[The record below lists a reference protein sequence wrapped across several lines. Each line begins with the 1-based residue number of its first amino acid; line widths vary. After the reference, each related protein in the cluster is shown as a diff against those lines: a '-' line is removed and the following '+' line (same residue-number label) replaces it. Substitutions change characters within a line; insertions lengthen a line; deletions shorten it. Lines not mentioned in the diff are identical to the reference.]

1 MPRFF
6 VSPDKVGEEN
16 ISVTGDDARHIAR
29 ALRLAVGD
37 EITVSDGEGTDFF
50 CRLLRIRDEEC
61 TAEIISR
68 APSVA
73 EPPLEI
79 TLYMAY
85 PKADKLEIVVQKAVE
100 LGASVIVPFESQ
112 RCIKRPAAE
121 RAEKIG
127 ARLQRIAVEAA
138 KQCGRGRL
146 PSVLGAVSFD
156 ALVRRMDVDTP
167 VLFCYEGGG
176 TMPIKEVLDQMEMP
190 KKLGVI
196 VGSEGGFSPDEAERL
211 ISAGAIPV
219 GLGPRILR
227 CETAPAYALSAI
239 SYKFE
244 L

>member
-6 VSPDKVGEEN
+6 ASPEN
-16 ISVTGDDARHIAR
+16 IGDENIIIEGEDARHIAR

-37 EITVSDGEGTDFF
+37 EIDVSGGVGTDYL
-50 CRLLRIRDEEC
+50 CRLTKIRDEEC
-61 TAEIISR
+61 VAEILNSY
-68 APSVA
+68 PSKT

-85 PKADKLEIVVQKAVE
+85 PKGDKLETVVQKAVE
-100 LGASVIVPFESQ
+100 LGASVIIPFESQ
-112 RCIKRPAAE
+112 RCIKRPAQD

-127 ARLQRIAVEAA
+127 ARLQRIASEAA

-156 ALVRRMDVDTP
+156 GLVSRMGGESP
-167 VLFCYEGGG
+167 VLFCYEGEG
-176 TMPIKEVLDQMEMP
+176 TQPIKAVLDGMEVP
-190 KKLGVI
+190 KSLGVI
-196 VGSEGGFSPDEAERL
+196 VGSEGGFSREEADRL
-211 ISAGAIPV
+211 IAAGAIPV

>member
-6 VSPDKVGEEN
+6 VSPDGVGEGS
-16 ISVTGDDARHIAR
+16 ISIIGDDARHIAR

-50 CRLLRIRDEEC
+50 CRLVRIRDEEC
-61 TAEIISR
+61 TAEVIKSS
-68 APSVA
+68 PSYA

-85 PKADKLEIVVQKAVE
+85 PKSDKLEIVVQKAVE

-112 RCIKRPAAE
+112 RCIKRPAAD
-121 RAEKIG
+121 RAERIG

-146 PSVLGAVSFD
+146 PKVKGTIGFD
-156 ALVRRMDVDTP
+156 ALVRGVGGDIP

-176 TMPIKEVLDQMEMP
+176 TRPIKEVLDRMEKP
-190 KKLGVI
+190 EAIGVI
-196 VGSEGGFSPDEAERL
+196 IGSEGGFSSEEAERL

-227 CETAPAYALSAI
+227 CETAPAYALCAI